1 MTNIELIKAFN
12 RGAKK
17 GGSGGRLYG
26 DYNLRIE
33 GDNLVNYSTI
43 IAKRE
48 ENGAIILN
56 AHKYSRTTSKIQN
69 YIRSYA
75 NVILELDEDDFKL
88 FSRTGRAP
96 IYENGVRVE
105 A

>member
-1 MTNIELIKAFN
+1 MTNIELIKNFN
-12 RGAKK
+12 RGYTH

-48 ENGAIILN
+48 LNGGIVLN
-56 AHKYSRTTSKIQN
+56 KKKYSRTTSKIQN
-69 YIRSYA
+69 YIRQYC
-75 NVILELDEDDFKL
+75 NVIEE
-88 FSRTGRAP
+88 
-96 IYENGVRVE
+96 VE
-105 A
+105 GF